1 MTTCIMDTVV
11 VFIFTYKNQFLVYLT
26 KLNSIVKRLNIQHET
41 YSKCLE
47 IFLNNGNLDD
57 VPTQIELEFSLIVGE
72 LGHDISESNQPEQPV
87 GLLRKIDSSKIL
99 KLFDTSSNTSK
110 EDWNQWMRKSSVELL
125 KESPNLVLSPC
136 H

>member
-1 MTTCIMDTVV
+1 MFIPIQIDTNRDTEMTTCIMDTVV

-57 VPTQIELEFSLIVGE
+57 VPTQIELEFSV
-72 LGHDISESNQPEQPV
+72 
-87 GLLRKIDSSKIL
+87 SKRICC
-99 KLFDTSSNTSK
+99 F
-110 EDWNQWMRKSSVELL
+110 
-125 KESPNLVLSPC
+125 
-136 H
+136 